1 MWWVMA
7 QAGRRFRGSQWW
19 PAFVTGLLRNA
30 RGGLPGLVGGE
41 MCDQMK
47 VRPATIADVAR
58 LAELSGVLG
67 YPVAVEKL
75 AARVARLLA
84 RDEDLL
90 LVAERGARVVGWIH
104 AAELELVESGRRCEI
119 LGLVVDAEQ
128 RRGGA
133 GRRLVAAI
141 ETWARQR
148 GLEEVSVRSAIT
160 RSESHPFYERL
171 GFVRVKTQHV
181 YRKRVS
187 APGAVR
193 V

>member
-1 MWWVMA
+1 MPDPM
-7 QAGRRFRGSQWW
+7 
-19 PAFVTGLLRNA
+19 NI
-30 RGGLPGLVGGE
+30 
-41 MCDQMK
+41 
-47 VRPATIADVAR
+47 RPALIGDTPR

-67 YPVAVEKL
+67 YPVAVENL

-84 RDEDLL
+84 RDEDVL
-90 LVAERGARVVGWIH
+90 LVVERAGRVVGWIH
-104 AAELELVESGRRCEI
+104 AAERELVESGRRCEI

-141 ETWARQR
+141 ETWAQQR

-171 GFVRVKTQHV
+171 GFVRVKTQQV

-187 APGAVR
+187 APGAVQ

>member
-1 MWWVMA
+1 M
-7 QAGRRFRGSQWW
+7 S
-19 PAFVTGLLRNA
+19 
-30 RGGLPGLVGGE
+30 
-41 MCDQMK
+41 DQ
-47 VRPATIADVAR
+47 VRIRPATIGDVPR

-75 AARVARLLA
+75 AARIARLLA
-84 RDEDLL
+84 RDEDVL
-90 LVAERGARVVGWIH
+90 LVAERAAHVVGWIH
-104 AAELELVESGRRCEI
+104 AAEQELVESGCRCEI

-128 RRGGA
+128 RRGGP
-133 GRRLVAAI
+133 GRCLVAAI
-141 ETWARQR
+141 EAWAQQR
-148 GLEEVSVRSAIT
+148 GLEEVSVRSAVA

>member
-1 MWWVMA
+1 
-7 QAGRRFRGSQWW
+7 
-19 PAFVTGLLRNA
+19 
-30 RGGLPGLVGGE
+30 LVGGGE
-41 MCDQMK
+41 MSDQMNL
-47 VRPATIADVAR
+47 RPATIADVPR

-84 RDEDLL
+84 RGEDLL

-104 AAELELVESGRRCEI
+104 AAEQELVESGRRCEI
-119 LGLVVDAEQ
+119 LGLVVDGEQ
-128 RRGGA
+128 RRGGV

-141 ETWARQR
+141 ETWAHQR

>member
-1 MWWVMA
+1 MPDPM
-7 QAGRRFRGSQWW
+7 
-19 PAFVTGLLRNA
+19 NI
-30 RGGLPGLVGGE
+30 
-41 MCDQMK
+41 
-47 VRPATIADVAR
+47 RPALIGDVPH
-58 LAELSGVLG
+58 LAELSGVLR
-67 YPVAVEKL
+67 YPVAVDKL
-75 AARVARLLA
+75 AARVARMLA
-84 RDEDLL
+84 RDEDVL
-90 LVAERGARVVGWIH
+90 LVAERAGRVVGWIH
-104 AAELELVESGRRCEI
+104 ATEQELVESGRRCEI

-141 ETWARQR
+141 ESWAQQR

-160 RSESHPFYERL
+160 RSESHPFYEEL

-181 YRKRVS
+181 YRKPVS

>member
-1 MWWVMA
+1 MPDPM
-7 QAGRRFRGSQWW
+7 
-19 PAFVTGLLRNA
+19 NI
-30 RGGLPGLVGGE
+30 
-41 MCDQMK
+41 
-47 VRPATIADVAR
+47 RPALISDAPR

-84 RDEDLL
+84 RDEDVL
-90 LVAERGARVVGWIH
+90 LVAECEGRVAGWIH
-104 AAELELVESGRRCEI
+104 AAEQELVESGRRCEI

-128 RRGGA
+128 RWGGA

-141 ETWARQR
+141 EMWAHQR
-148 GLEEVSVRSAIT
+148 GLDEVSVRSAIT

-181 YRKRVS
+181 YRKKVS

>member
-1 MWWVMA
+1 MPDAM
-7 QAGRRFRGSQWW
+7 
-19 PAFVTGLLRNA
+19 N
-30 RGGLPGLVGGE
+30 
-41 MCDQMK
+41 
-47 VRPATIADVAR
+47 VRAALIGDVPR

-75 AARVARLLA
+75 AARVDRLLA
-84 RDEDLL
+84 RDEDVL
-90 LVAERGARVVGWIH
+90 LVAENGGRVVGWIH
-104 AAELELVESGRRCEI
+104 AAEQELVESGRRCEI

-141 ETWARQR
+141 EIWAHHR

-181 YRKRVS
+181 YRKRIS
-187 APGAVR
+187 APGPAR